1 MVGRWRI
8 EMAWQHRLP
17 DGVRHEGSSSE
28 GFTLSVSLPVDE
40 DGLAPLQCPADAG
53 HRFKVTLTQS
63 PSGQSS
69 NCYCPYCGTRAA
81 TDEFLADQLP
91 RLDAA
96 MEAAAEQYAHQTL
109 EDMLSKAFGKPTGP
123 RSRSGLFDVT
133 ISYQPGRPPPRRML
147 PTYDIEPTRRTMRCN
162 RCGEAFAVYGLAI
175 YCPSCGQ
182 LAPAQQLVELVRVQ
196 CDRLAALD
204 GLDAQRRRDLV
215 EAGVVTSIYEST
227 FKDGFGALETY
238 LKDRFQQEAKSVA
251 KPPATTT
258 FQRLLDTNELY
269 QQQLGVDLEAAVGA
283 QVWAALLQAA
293 AIRHVLTHN
302 AGVIDAKFLTR
313 VTGWPQRVGERLQVR
328 RADADRFLDV
338 LEQFAAAVL

>member
-96 MEAAAEQYAHQTL
+96 REAAAEQYAHQTL

-123 RSRSGLFDVT
+123 RSPVG
-133 ISYQPGRPPPRRML
+133 
-147 PTYDIEPTRRTMRCN
+147 
-162 RCGEAFAVYGLAI
+162 AV
-175 YCPSCGQ
+175 
-182 LAPAQQLVELVRVQ
+182 
-196 CDRLAALD
+196 
-204 GLDAQRRRDLV
+204 RRDHQLP
-215 EAGVVTSIYEST
+215 AGSS
-227 FKDGFGALETY
+227 A
-238 LKDRFQQEAKSVA
+238 A
-251 KPPATTT
+251 PPH
-258 FQRLLDTNELY
+258 
-269 QQQLGVDLEAAVGA
+269 AAH
-283 QVWAALLQAA
+283 L
-293 AIRHVLTHN
+293 RH
-302 AGVIDAKFLTR
+302 
-313 VTGWPQRVGERLQVR
+313 
-328 RADADRFLDV
+328 RAHPANH
-338 LEQFAAAVL
+338 AVQPVQ

>member
-1 MVGRWRI
+1 MLATLRGRRGSMVGRWRI

-63 PSGQSS
+63 PSGQPS
-69 NCYCPYCGTRAA
+69 NCYCPYCGTRTA

-96 MEAAAEQYAHQTL
+96 MEAAAEQYAHQAL

-147 PTYDIEPTRRTMRCN
+147 PTHDIEPTRRTMRCN
-162 RCGEAFAVYGLAI
+162 RCSEAFAVYGLAI
-175 YCPSCGQ
+175 YCPTCGQ
-182 LAPAQQLVELVRVQ
+182 LAPAQQWWSWSACSATVWWPWM
-196 CDRLAALD
+196 A
-204 GLDAQRRRDLV
+204 
-215 EAGVVTSIYEST
+215 ST
-227 FKDGFGALETY
+227 
-238 LKDRFQQEAKSVA
+238 
-251 KPPATTT
+251 P
-258 FQRLLDTNELY
+258 
-269 QQQLGVDLEAAVGA
+269 
-283 QVWAALLQAA
+283 
-293 AIRHVLTHN
+293 
-302 AGVIDAKFLTR
+302 
-313 VTGWPQRVGERLQVR
+313 
-328 RADADRFLDV
+328 
-338 LEQFAAAVL
+338 